1 MTLPYMHMHQLFT
14 KQRFSHKEVTPMKQA
29 RYTTRLDAIGFPGKR
44 FLVTCPDVV
53 IRNAVADFVTEKG
66 GILSVQD
73 PDYLIYTPGHL
84 DETVNAAA
92 IRLTSIQF
100 WLAARALD
108 RIQRHEWVE
117 ASLAYLGSDSP
128 FAPEE
133 EEKILWYIRDNRD
146 KVVDEMLRM
155 SATESIAGFLGRCR
169 RVLPEAFTRIGESFD
184 DQILLDLTDEL
195 IEKAALLEKHEVK
208 AFLLEYKQA
217 HLSGDFVEQIQQ
229 SDMEKELGF
238 QERNE
243 YDWMKLFTYTTE
255 DDGIHISGYT
265 GTDELVFIPD
275 SMAGK
280 PVTTIHMRNFFTDD
294 RNLQFY
300 WQRPAFLDSP
310 VDLETLQA
318 AQVGDSVFFGR
329 YPQTKTASM
338 EPIEWKVLKREGSR
352 LLVISALCLDKAPYH
367 WDPERIDWEHCQLRR
382 WFNGPFYQLAFTP
395 AEQAMIPAVTLPPA
409 PNEKYRTVYANATED
424 RVFALSST
432 EAAELFPDDASRIGY
447 TTAYHQV
454 QGYYFGGRFNCWWL
468 RTPGVDMEFVTLV
481 GNSGSIGTYGYRV
494 DNNEYAARP
503 AMWIET
509 GGQA

>member
-1 MTLPYMHMHQLFT
+1 
-14 KQRFSHKEVTPMKQA
+14 MKQA
-29 RYTTRLDAIGFPGKR
+29 RYTTRLDAIDFPGKK

-53 IRNAVADFVTEKG
+53 IRNAVADYLTDRG
-66 GILSVQD
+66 GILSVD
-73 PDYLIYTPGHL
+73 SPDYLIYTPGHL
-84 DETVNAAA
+84 EETAPTAA
-92 IRLTSIQF
+92 IRLTAIQF

-117 ASLAYLGSDSP
+117 ASLAFLGADSP
-128 FAPEE
+128 FSPAE

-155 SATESIAGFLGRCR
+155 SATESIAGFLDR
-169 RVLPEAFTRIGESFD
+169 RRQVLPEAFTRIGDSFD
-184 DQILLDLTDEL
+184 DQILLDLVDEL
-195 IEKAALLEKHEVK
+195 IEKATALEKHEVK

-217 HLSGDFVEQIQQ
+217 NLSGEFVEEVQQ
-229 SDMEKELGF
+229 ADMEKELGF

-255 DDGIHISGYT
+255 EDGIHISGYT
-265 GTDELVFIPD
+265 GTDELVFIPETI
-275 SMAGK
+275 AGK
-280 PVTTIHMRNFFTDD
+280 PVTTIHVRNFFTDD
-294 RNLQFY
+294 RQLQFY

-310 VDLETLQA
+310 MDMAALHS

-329 YPQTKTASM
+329 YPQTKSASM

-352 LLVISALCLDKAPYH
+352 LLVVSALCLDKAPFH

-395 AEQAMIPAVTLPPA
+395 EEQALIPEVPLPPE
-409 PNEKYRTVYANATED
+409 PNEKYKTVYANATQD
-424 RVFALSST
+424 RIFALSSA
-432 EAAELFPDDASRIGY
+432 EAAALFPDDAARIGY

-454 QGYYFGGRFNCWWL
+454 QGYYFGGKINCWWL
-468 RTPGVDMEFVTLV
+468 RTPGVDMDFVTLI

-509 GGQA
+509 GDCV